1 MTTAACTHL
10 TWITSSS
17 RTGALALSRRTYT
30 QVMQEFLQGNSKIR
44 NVQESLRPRSL
55 PEAVD
60 AAYGR
65 LSVTHRRLAEHIL
78 ANYDEAAFLNSRE
91 LGARVGASDSTV
103 VRFAHALGYSGY
115 PDLRSAMA
123 AMMRARATDSSRM
136 AHALRRL
143 RRDRS
148 PLAQVLDQDLAAL
161 SSLRSTLSTAAI
173 TEAAGLIWGAR
184 RVVAIG
190 MGISRSLAH
199 FAAFRLRRM
208 GVRVE
213 TITHGGS
220 ESWEVLF
227 GIAPRDVV
235 LAVGFFRGYHDIV
248 RALEYA
254 RSRGACTVVL
264 TDTPDSPLAPHAD
277 RLMIARRGELAAVNS
292 LVTPM
297 ALLNLLTVAVALQ
310 APEKVTSKLGEWDLI
325 RAAFEQGAGRNERE
339 PRGGRMPAH
348 DE

>member
-1 MTTAACTHL
+1 
-10 TWITSSS
+10 
-17 RTGALALSRRTYT
+17 
-30 QVMQEFLQGNSKIR
+30 MQEFLQIGPKQST
-44 NVQESLRPRSL
+44 VQETLRVPPL
-55 PEAVD
+55 PEAID

-65 LSVTHRRLAEHIL
+65 LSATHRRLAEHIL
-78 ANYDEAAFLNSRE
+78 ANYDEAAFLSSRE
-91 LGARVGASDSTV
+91 LGSRVGASDSTV
-103 VRFAHALGYSGY
+103 VRFAHALGYTGY
-115 PDLRSAMA
+115 PGLRSAMA
-123 AMMRARATDSSRM
+123 AMMRTRATDSSRM

-148 PLAQVLDQDLAAL
+148 PLVQVLDQDLAAL
-161 SSLRSTLSTAAI
+161 GALRNTLSTAAV
-173 TEAAGLIWGAR
+173 TESAGLIWSAR

-190 MGISRSLAH
+190 LGISRSLAH

-208 GVRVE
+208 GIRVE
-213 TITHGGS
+213 TLTHGGS
-220 ESWEVLF
+220 EAWEVLF
-227 GIAPRDVV
+227 GITRRDVV

-248 RALEYA
+248 RALAYA

-310 APEKVTSKLGEWDLI
+310 APETVTSRLGEWDRI
-325 RAAFEQGAGRNERE
+325 RAAFEPPLSGEAAELRAGSGRRAV
-339 PRGGRMPAH
+339 RGRRAHGH